1 MKSLTVKIL
10 FTSVLFTLPSLA
22 HAEIN
27 HAEINNAK
35 VKVPSQD
42 IAEARALIKAFGGD
56 LKHALTT
63 AMKSGGPIKALTVCT
78 VEAAPIAQKN
88 SALSSW
94 KIART
99 AIKVRNENNAPDA
112 WEATVLRQFEERKTA
127 GEDIKTMEYAEVI
140 QEGEQLTYRYMKPI
154 ATAGLCLTCHGAQ
167 VDEAV
172 TTKVRALYPNDQAT
186 GFTLGDIRGAFTL
199 KKQLNKE

>member
-1 MKSLTVKIL
+1 MKSLTVKML

-22 HAEIN
+22 NAEIN
-27 HAEINNAK
+27 HAE

-63 AMKSGGPIKALTVCT
+63 AMKSDGPIKALTVCN
-78 VEAAPIAQKN
+78 VEAAPIAQQN

-94 KIART
+94 NIART
-99 AIKVRNENNAPDA
+99 AIKVRNESNAPDA

>member
-1 MKSLTVKIL
+1 MKSLTVKML
-10 FTSVLFTLPSLA
+10 FTSVLFTLPLLA
-22 HAEIN
+22 LAEIN
-27 HAEINNAK
+27 HAE

-63 AMKSGGPIKALTVCT
+63 AMKSDGPIKALTVCN
-78 VEAAPIAQKN
+78 VEAAPIAQQN

-127 GEDIKTMEYAEVI
+127 GEDIKTMEYAEII

-199 KKQLNKE
+199 KKQLKK

>member
-1 MKSLTVKIL
+1 MKSLTVKML

-27 HAEINNAK
+27 HAE

-42 IAEARALIKAFGGD
+42 IAEARALIKVFGGD

-63 AMKSGGPIKALTVCT
+63 AMKSDGPIKALTVCN

-112 WEATVLRQFEERKTA
+112 WEATVLRQFEQRKTA

-167 VDEAV
+167 VGEAV